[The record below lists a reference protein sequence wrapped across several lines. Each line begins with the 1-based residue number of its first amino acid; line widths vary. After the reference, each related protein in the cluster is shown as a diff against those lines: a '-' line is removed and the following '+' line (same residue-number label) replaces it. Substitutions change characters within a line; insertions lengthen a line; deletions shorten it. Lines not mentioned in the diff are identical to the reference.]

1 MKGIGIIIK
10 KLSKTL
16 FQHALI
22 TIYKSFLKTHLDY
35 SDLIYDQAIK
45 KIETIQYNVAL
56 AITGAITGTSLSKL

>member
-1 MKGIGIIIK
+1 MKGTDIIK

-22 TIYKSFLKTHLDY
+22 TIHKSFLKTHLDY